1 MDNKNIKTTD
11 WLVKG
16 ISKKRLKKEK
26 IQALKKEIK
35 YLEAE
40 LTVCNEALDNSI
52 KLNNRLQA
60 ESERLSRAVKRLTNR
75 VCDLKEKDETRH
87 KVFMTKCEELETAK
101 TEAYKECI
109 EKVKEYYKNKLQ
121 NYQFNYDAYCKLCE
135 DLDNLLKELV
145 GGNK

>member
-40 LTVCNEALDNSI
+40 LKVCNEALDNSM
-52 KLNNRLQA
+52 KLNNHLQA
-60 ESERLSRAVKRLTNR
+60 ENERL
-75 VCDLKEKDETRH
+75 EH
-87 KVFMTKCEELETAK
+87 QLETLCLTLKLAK

>member
-1 MDNKNIKTTD
+1 MDNKNVKTTD

-40 LTVCNEALDNSI
+40 LTVCNEALDNSM
-52 KLNNRLQA
+52 KLNSHLQA
-60 ESERLSRAVKRLTNR
+60 ENERL
-75 VCDLKEKDETRH
+75 EH
-87 KVFMTKCEELETAK
+87 QLETLCLTLKLAK